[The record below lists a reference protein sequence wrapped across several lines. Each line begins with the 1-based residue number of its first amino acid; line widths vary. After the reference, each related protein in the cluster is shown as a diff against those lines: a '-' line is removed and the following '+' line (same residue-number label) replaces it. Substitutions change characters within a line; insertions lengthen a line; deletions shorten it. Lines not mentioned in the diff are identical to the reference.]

1 MTLPDLESDRRKGP
15 FRGDRRRP
23 GWREFRR
30 QYPGFIATL
39 TIALVMMIAIDAWLL
54 YQRIAYSSEI
64 RRLRSSMTASERERT
79 DLIIEAEQNK
89 IRVAIE
95 LVRRQ
100 ARLDKRLHLS
110 IPVDS
115 SRMYLEREGAIL
127 REMPIQLGPEKTVGI
142 PPDTVR
148 LAIPRGERTVVR
160 VLQNGSWTV
169 PSWVYRDRGLPPQ
182 PARSVRG
189 ALGPVAFVLD
199 GGTVIYSQPS
209 SGPLADTAYVLP
221 GSVRAAVAD
230 LRAIL
235 PNVQAGTKVY
245 LH

>member
-1 MTLPDLESDRRKGP
+1 
-15 FRGDRRRP
+15 
-23 GWREFRR
+23 
-30 QYPGFIATL
+30 
-39 TIALVMMIAIDAWLL
+39 
-54 YQRIAYSSEI
+54 
-64 RRLRSSMTASERERT
+64 MTASERERT
-79 DLIIEAEQNK
+79 DLIIEAERNK

-127 REMPIQLGPEKTVGI
+127 REMPIQLGPERSVGT

-160 VLQNGSWTV
+160 VLENGSWTV
-169 PSWVYRDRGLPPQ
+169 PTWVYVDRSLPAR

-189 ALGPVAFVLD
+189 ALGPIAFVLD
-199 GGTVIYSQPS
+199 GGTVIYSLPS
-209 SGPLADTAYVLP
+209 TGPLADTAYVLP
-221 GSVRAAVAD
+221 GSIRAAAAD

-245 LH
+245 FH

>member
-1 MTLPDLESDRRKGP
+1 M
-15 FRGDRRRP
+15 
-23 GWREFRR
+23 
-30 QYPGFIATL
+30 
-39 TIALVMMIAIDAWLL
+39 TIAFVTMIAIDAWLL
-54 YQRIAYSSEI
+54 YQRIAYSAEV
-64 RRLRSSMTASERERT
+64 RRLRASMTVAERERT
-79 DLIIEAEQNK
+79 DLIIEAERNK

-110 IPVDS
+110 IPLDS

-127 REMPIQLGPEKTVGI
+127 REMPIQLGPEKSVGVS
-142 PPDTVR
+142 PDTVR

-169 PSWVYRDRGLPPQ
+169 PSWVYTDRGLPPQ
-182 PARSVRG
+182 PPRAIRG

-199 GGTVIYSQPS
+199 GGTVIYSLPS
-209 SGPLADTAYVLP
+209 GGPLADSAYVLP
-221 GSVRAAVAD
+221 GSVRAAPAD

-245 LH
+245 FH

>member
-1 MTLPDLESDRRKGP
+1 M
-15 FRGDRRRP
+15 
-23 GWREFRR
+23 
-30 QYPGFIATL
+30 
-39 TIALVMMIAIDAWLL
+39 TIAFVAMIAIDAWLL
-54 YQRIAYSSEI
+54 YQRIAYSAEV
-64 RRLRSSMTASERERT
+64 RRLRASMTVAERERT
-79 DLIIEAEQNK
+79 DLIIEAERNK

-110 IPVDS
+110 IPLDS

-127 REMPIQLGPEKTVGI
+127 REMPIQLGPEKSVGVS
-142 PPDTVR
+142 PDTVR

-169 PSWVYRDRGLPPQ
+169 PSWVYTDRGLPPQ
-182 PARSVRG
+182 PPRAIRG

-199 GGTVIYSQPS
+199 GGTVIYSLPS
-209 SGPLADTAYVLP
+209 GGPLADSAYVLP
-221 GSVRAAVAD
+221 GSVRAAPAD

-245 LH
+245 FH